1 MDQSTTQKTTMST
14 EELYREESFTDRR
27 VGTIKRLTPVTPE
40 GEPDSSRATIY
51 SGETQIMLGNNPLP
65 IHFDINAE
73 SLGEAADKFADEAH
87 KAADNTIKRL
97 KEMQREMASKIV
109 VPGQGSMPSGGIPG
123 GGNIQLP

>member
-1 MDQSTTQKTTMST
+1 
-14 EELYREESFTDRR
+14 
-27 VGTIKRLTPVTPE
+27 GTIKRLTPVTPE

-87 KAADNTIKRL
+87 KAAENTIKRL

>member
-87 KAADNTIKRL
+87 KAAENTIKRL